1 MCDTLPCLSC
11 QSVTDG
17 GVSLASLPCPTL
29 LSPAAAALKAMVGGK
44 ERTRQQWHDLM
55 HQAGFT
61 IQSIS
66 QAPSMAAI
74 VAVPD
79 S

>member
-1 MCDTLPCLSC
+1 
-11 QSVTDG
+11 
-17 GVSLASLPCPTL
+17 
-29 LSPAAAALKAMVGGK
+29 MVGGK

-55 HQAGFT
+55 RQAGFT

-79 S
+79 V